1 MPPKTDLSDA
11 IANLALQLQ
20 DLKQSLET
28 KIDNVSQTCSSSI
41 SDLHA
46 QISRLETRPSP
57 APPPLPSIL
66 GKHSTA
72 ITSSSSPESSFPE
85 PHAAFQPKTPKF
97 HLLPFDGSNPHAWI
111 FQAEQYFAFYSITPP
126 QRLPIVAFYQREFE
140 ILANRVS
147 GLTEEHL
154 LNCFVSGLKPDIQ
167 TEVVI
172 QCPTTLPHALALA
185 KLIEAK
191 LLAHPGF
198 FNRSST
204 PNSSLSTPASRL
216 VLPAPPSRPALPAP
230 PPRLALPTPNPPIR
244 RLTPAEMQARRA
256 KGLCF
261 NCDEQYKPGHK
272 CKTAPFLLLRVDEEP
287 PDALLT
293 LEAVSSPPLSA
304 IPLPPPPEAFD
315 QTVSE
320 DFHVSFHALYGLTS
334 VKCMRLQGI
343 INGHTFTVLID
354 SGSSHNLIQPRVAQ
368 FLNLAIEPALPFVVT
383 VGNGD
388 SLKCL
393 GQVKSIA
400 MAIQEHLFS
409 LDFFLLNV
417 FGADIILGIQWL
429 AQLGPILADFSQLYM
444 SFLHNGQTITLHGE
458 NATKPTSVSYH
469 QVRRLAQTDGIAWA
483 QWLAISPVQAK
494 EASNPVVHPLALE
507 ELLSEFQLLFELPK
521 GEEL

>member
-1 MPPKTDLSDA
+1 MPPKTDLPDA

-20 DLKQSLET
+20 DIKQSLET

-66 GKHSTA
+66 GKHSLA

-85 PHAAFQPKTPKF
+85 SPAAFQPKTPKF
-97 HLLPFDGSNPHAWI
+97 HLLPFDGSIPHDWI

-126 QRLPIVAFYQREFE
+126 QRLPIAAFVMQGDALTWFQWMHRNNQLLDWNSFTQALELRFGPSSFQNPYTALFKLKQFGTVVQYQREFE
-140 ILANRVS
+140 LLANRVS
-147 GLTEEHL
+147 GLTEDHL
-154 LNCFVSGLKPDIQ
+154 LNCFVSGRKPDIQ
-167 TEVVI
+167 TKMVI
-172 QCPTTLPHALALA
+172 QCPTSLPHALALA

-204 PNSSLSTPASRL
+204 PNSFLSTSASRL
-216 VLPAPPSRPALPAP
+216 VLPTPPSRP
-230 PPRLALPTPNPPIR
+230 
-244 RLTPAEMQARRA
+244 
-256 KGLCF
+256 
-261 NCDEQYKPGHK
+261 
-272 CKTAPFLLLRVDEEP
+272 CKTAPFLLLQVDEEP
-287 PDALLT
+287 PDALMT
-293 LEAVSSPPLSA
+293 LEAVSSPPLST
-304 IPLPPPPEAFD
+304 IPLPPQPEAFD
-315 QTVSE
+315 QIVSE
-320 DFHVSFHALYGLTS
+320 DFHVSLHALYGLTS

-368 FLNLAIEPALPFVVT
+368 FLHLANEPAPPFVVT

-429 AQLGPILADFSQLYM
+429 VQLVPILAEFSQLYM
-444 SFLHNGQTITLHGE
+444 SFLHNGQTITLQGK
-458 NATKPTSVSYH
+458 NATKPT
-469 QVRRLAQTDGIAWA
+469 
-483 QWLAISPVQAK
+483 
-494 EASNPVVHPLALE
+494 
-507 ELLSEFQLLFELPK
+507 
-521 GEEL
+521 